1 MNKKS
6 LFSAMGLVA
15 IAVALVVSVA
25 LISALPSLR
34 IDLTEDNLYTLSD
47 GTHNIVSGLERP
59 LEILFFYSES
69 GIEDAPFL
77 RSYADRIQEL
87 LREIVL
93 ASDGN
98 LSLEVI
104 DPEPFSESED
114 LATQYGMDARP
125 LTQGGEPVYLGLVVR
140 RANPEQ
146 NPLEAQ
152 IFETLPLIRPD
163 QEQYLEY
170 EFIKLITKVDDP
182 DLEVVALI
190 TGLDIDGGFDPLAG
204 QATSPWII
212 MEYLRQ
218 LYEVRRLAVDV
229 QSIEEDVDI
238 LMLIHPEGLSEQTLY
253 AIDQHVMRGGEMLVF
268 LDPNAD
274 SLVSRS
280 QQGNLVP
287 AGMSSDLPGLLE
299 SWGVDYDPN
308 QVLADGE
315 LALRVRMGQS
325 QRPQPHLTMLGINR
339 DYINQADIITRG
351 LETLNLSS
359 AGAIA
364 QREGAST
371 RFEPLLESSTDSM
384 LMARSLVE
392 DVMDPALLFDE
403 FESDGQAH
411 VLAARITGDLESAFP
426 GGRPQAELEE
436 SAEDAETDADAES
449 ADAAAVVDNP
459 AQPEDTA
466 ASDSESGEEPTEE
479 EELPAHI
486 NETREPASILLF
498 ADTDMLSD
506 RLWVQVAQFLGQ
518 RIPQPFANNG
528 DLVINALDNLS
539 GGADLVSIR
548 SRGRYSR
555 PFTRVLE
562 LQREADD
569 RLRQEEAVLMERMQ
583 ESEEALA
590 ELNQSEDGQPL
601 GQLTPEI
608 QAEIDRF
615 NAELVETRRRLREV
629 RFQLTEDIER
639 LGSNLKLINTALIPA
654 ILTLLM
660 LVAYYTRTRKRKTAH

>member
-6 LFSAMGLVA
+6 LFSAIGLVA
-15 IAVALVVSVA
+15 IAIALVVSVA

-47 GTHNIVSGLERP
+47 GTHNIVSGLEQP

-170 EFIKLITKVDDP
+170 EFMKLITKVEDP
-182 DLEVVALI
+182 ELEVVGLI

-229 QSIEEDVDI
+229 ESIEEDVDI

-274 SLVSRS
+274 SLVS
-280 QQGNLVP
+280 
-287 AGMSSDLPGLLE
+287 
-299 SWGVDYDPN
+299 
-308 QVLADGE
+308 
-315 LALRVRMGQS
+315 
-325 QRPQPHLTMLGINR
+325 
-339 DYINQADIITRG
+339 
-351 LETLNLSS
+351 LSL
-359 AGAIA
+359 I
-364 QREGAST
+364 
-371 RFEPLLESSTDSM
+371 
-384 LMARSLVE
+384 
-392 DVMDPALLFDE
+392 
-403 FESDGQAH
+403 
-411 VLAARITGDLESAFP
+411 
-426 GGRPQAELEE
+426 
-436 SAEDAETDADAES
+436 
-449 ADAAAVVDNP
+449 
-459 AQPEDTA
+459 
-466 ASDSESGEEPTEE
+466 
-479 EELPAHI
+479 HI
-486 NETREPASILLF
+486 
-498 ADTDMLSD
+498 
-506 RLWVQVAQFLGQ
+506 
-518 RIPQPFANNG
+518 
-528 DLVINALDNLS
+528 
-539 GGADLVSIR
+539 
-548 SRGRYSR
+548 
-555 PFTRVLE
+555 
-562 LQREADD
+562 
-569 RLRQEEAVLMERMQ
+569 
-583 ESEEALA
+583 
-590 ELNQSEDGQPL
+590 
-601 GQLTPEI
+601 
-608 QAEIDRF
+608 
-615 NAELVETRRRLREV
+615 
-629 RFQLTEDIER
+629 
-639 LGSNLKLINTALIPA
+639 
-654 ILTLLM
+654 
-660 LVAYYTRTRKRKTAH
+660 